1 MKKRILFIMPSLP
14 GGGAEKV
21 LIDIL
26 KNFDYR
32 LYEVTLF
39 LEYREGIYL
48 NDVPDEVK
56 ILSLHPRNTIWF
68 ERLHRVLR
76 TFHCYALFHAL
87 VYKYMFLAL
96 LKGEKFDTVVSFM
109 EGASVKFHSYI
120 THKADKNLSW
130 VHIDLKQKHWSLDFF
145 QNSKDEFRAYQKMD
159 KVVFV
164 SEDVKRRFLE
174 LYAIQSEKCTV
185 VYNLIDKNVIQQLA
199 VSERIEK
206 RKFTICMVG
215 RLNKQKRYDRALR
228 VAKRLKDIGYDFD
241 LWIIGEGSLE
251 EPLKA
256 MSHEYEVDDCVS
268 FLGFKKPP
276 YPYMKVADL
285 YLNTSEA
292 EGFSLVNCEAL
303 CLGLP
308 VVSTATSGP
317 TELLDH
323 SQYGLLVSEKEEDIY
338 IGVKRMIDDAD
349 LHEEYSKKGIQRSE
363 MFNVPNTMAQ
373 IYKILE

>member
-48 NDVPDEVK
+48 NDVPDEVR

-96 LKGEKFDTVVSFM
+96 LKGEKFDTAVSFM
-109 EGASVKFHSYI
+109 EGASIKFHSYI

-145 QNSKDEFRAYQKMD
+145 QNNKDEFRAYQKMD

-199 VSERIEK
+199 VSERMEK

-228 VAKRLKDIGYDFD
+228 VAKRLKDAGYDFD
-241 LWIIGEGSLE
+241 LWIIGEGSLG

-256 MSHEYEVDDCVS
+256 MSHEYEVDDCVF

-338 IGVKRMIDDAD
+338 VGVKRMIDDAD

>member
-14 GGGAEKV
+14 SGGAEKV

-48 NDVPDEVK
+48 NDVPDEVR

-96 LKGEKFDTVVSFM
+96 LKGEKFDTAVSFM

-199 VSERIEK
+199 VSERMEK

-256 MSHEYEVDDCVS
+256 MSNEYELNEYVY
-268 FLGFKKPP
+268 FLGFKKPS
-276 YPYMKVADL
+276 YSYMKQSDL
-285 YLNTSEA
+285 FLNTSEA
-292 EGFSLVNCEAL
+292 EGYPLVICEAL

-308 VVSTATSGP
+308 IIATEISGAS
-317 TELLDH
+317 EILAH
-323 SQYGLLVSEKEEDIY
+323 SEYGMLVTEKEEDIY
-338 IGVKRMIDDAD
+338 KGVRQMMDDAD
-349 LHEEYSKKGIQRSE
+349 LRKEYSEKAIQRSE

>member
-1 MKKRILFIMPSLP
+1 MKKKLLFIMPSLA
-14 GGGAEKV
+14 GGGTEKV

-26 KNFDYR
+26 QNMDFEHYD
-32 LYEVTLF
+32 VSLF
-39 LEYREGIYL
+39 LEFGEGVYI
-48 NDVPDEVK
+48 NDVPVEVEV
-56 ILSLHPRNTIWF
+56 LSFYNRHTIWHD
-68 ERLHRVLR
+68 RLFRLLR
-76 TFHCYALFHAL
+76 TLHLYLCFHSLIYGFLFRR
-87 VYKYMFLAL
+87 L
-96 LKGEKFDTVVSFM
+96 LGKRKFDVILSFM
-109 EGASVKFHSYI
+109 EGNALKLHSYV
-120 THKADKNLSW
+120 TDKAKKNLSW

-145 QNSKDEFRAYQKMD
+145 RNEKEEFSTYQKMD

-185 VYNLIDKNVIQQLA
+185 IYNLIDKNAIQQSA

-228 VAKRLKDIGYDFD
+228 VTKRLKDAGYDFD

-256 MSHEYEVDDCVS
+256 MSNEYGLNECVH
-268 FLGFKKPP
+268 FLGFKKPS
-276 YPYMKVADL
+276 YSYMKVADL

-308 VVSTATSGP
+308 VISTATSGP
-317 TELLDH
+317 TELLNH
-323 SQYGLLVSEKEEDIY
+323 SQYGLLVPEKEEDIY
-338 IGVKRMIDDAD
+338 IGVKRMIDDAN
-349 LHEEYSKKGIQRSE
+349 LREEYSKKGIQRAE
-363 MFNVPNTMAQ
+363 MFNVPNTMTQ
-373 IYKILE
+373 IYKILG

>member
-14 GGGAEKV
+14 SGGAEKV

-228 VAKRLKDIGYDFD
+228 VAKRLKDTGYDFD

-256 MSHEYEVDDCVS
+256 MSHEYDVDDCVS

-373 IYKILE
+373 ICKILE

>member
-48 NDVPDEVK
+48 NNVPDEVR

-164 SEDVKRRFLE
+164 SEDVKRRFME

-228 VAKRLKDIGYDFD
+228 VAKRLKDAGYDFD
-241 LWIIGEGSLE
+241 LWIIGEGSLG

-256 MSHEYEVDDCVS
+256 MSHEYEVDDCVF

-338 IGVKRMIDDAD
+338 VGVKRMIDDAD